1 MVCEALNRRAKA
13 VAHSPFSH
21 AIVLFGA
28 CGNTFVPLFSG
39 PLTLLFC
46 TIAAS
51 APRQR
56 FWIALI
62 NAVGAMV
69 GMAALYYF
77 IRTSGSSNWLA
88 ETFPR
93 LAPSSEQEWLQEAVG
108 SYGLLAIFGLCTLP
122 VMIQPLAL
130 FAAATHVPLGAFA
143 LAVFGGRFIKY
154 SVMAQLACYAPKYLA
169 LFGASAVTTQREHDG
184 PEVQSACEN
193 DGPEKQPEPRKD
205 AGSAAIDVPATVRQR
220 SAGDTSS

>member
-1 MVCEALNRRAKA
+1 MVCEALNRHAKA

-62 NAVGAMV
+62 NAVGAMI
-69 GMAALYYF
+69 GMAALYYL
-77 IRTSGSSNWLA
+77 IRASGSSNWLE

-93 LAPSSEQEWLQEAVG
+93 LAPSEEQDWLQEAVG
-108 SYGLLAIFGLCTLP
+108 SYGVLAIFGLCTLP

-130 FAAATHVPLGAFA
+130 FAAATHMSLGTFS
-143 LAVFGGRFIKY
+143 LAVLGGRFIKY
-154 SVMAQLACYAPKYLA
+154 SVMAQLACSAPKYLA
-169 LFGASAVTTQREHDG
+169 LFGASSAATTQRENSDS
-184 PEVQSACEN
+184 EISTER
-193 DGPEKQPEPRKD
+193 RKD
-205 AGSAAIDVPATVRQR
+205 E
-220 SAGDTSS
+220 